1 MQIIKCESYCDYPLQ
16 RYSPLKISLF
26 EPSSSAKIVLHR
38 GYQHSDILKV
48 PVGKHE
54 GKVVDLLENGE

>member
-1 MQIIKCESYCDYPLQ
+1 MIIL
-16 RYSPLKISLF
+16 YSDIHLLIKISLF

-54 GKVVDLLENGE
+54 GKVVDLLENASGE

>member
-1 MQIIKCESYCDYPLQ
+1 MIIL
-16 RYSPLKISLF
+16 YSDIHLLIKISLF